1 MEGREM
7 KLKVF
12 AEKETDVVEYQLREE
27 DGYMVLEDVTNGL
40 TLVGIRET
48 SAGRLEVFAFY
59 DVGDPYNTDDYG
71 LVQVGPE

>member
-1 MEGREM
+1 M
-7 KLKVF
+7 KLRVF

-59 DVGDPYNTDDYG
+59 GVGDPYDTDDYG

>member
-1 MEGREM
+1 M

-40 TLVGIRET
+40 TLVGIRE
-48 SAGRLEVFAFY
+48 AYDGRLEVFAFY
-59 DVGDPYNTDDYG
+59 GVGDPYDTDDEG
-71 LVQVGPE
+71 CVRVVPE

>member
-1 MEGREM
+1 M
-7 KLKVF
+7 KLRVF
-12 AEKETDVVEYQLREE
+12 AEKETDVVKYQLREE

-59 DVGDPYNTDDYG
+59 DVGDPYDTDDEG
-71 LVQVGPE
+71 CVRVVPE